1 MLFYNFIGS
10 SQHLEQTQG
19 IRLMLQEPFP
29 LYRHDNI
36 GSTLASSY
44 SWEYLLLTVVVLAPG
59 EAWMRAFSLSTVGSI
74 SSTV

>member
-1 MLFYNFIGS
+1 ML
-10 SQHLEQTQG
+10 L
-19 IRLMLQEPFP
+19 EPFP

-59 EAWMRAFSLSTVGSI
+59 EAWMRALSLSTVGSI